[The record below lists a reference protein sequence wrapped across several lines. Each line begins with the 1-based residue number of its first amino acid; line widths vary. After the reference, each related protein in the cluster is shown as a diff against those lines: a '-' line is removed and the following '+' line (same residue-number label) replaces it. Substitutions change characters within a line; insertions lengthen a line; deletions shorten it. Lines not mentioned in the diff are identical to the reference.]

1 MIRILVSALFLLFAA
16 TTPVRAINELLPPFG
31 FRWGDPPRRVE
42 AVLNGA
48 KAKIVDKKQDGS
60 RSIWT
65 VEGLVH
71 PGLQRTLFTF
81 KNDKL
86 MEVELQYEYPDWSI
100 ERYNEQMGTVR
111 RYFDGK
117 YGVGKLVS
125 RSRDTDTDIVHTLV
139 AVLMTLV
146 ILMQRPKSEGLG
158 AAFGGGVTENIFGA
172 QTTNVLT
179 KFTGWLAGIFFVLTF
194 VLGILYARR
203 SASDSSLHR
212 ELMGMPAATPAASV
226 APATGLP
233 ETTPAASAANVSP

>member
-1 MIRILVSALFLLFAA
+1 MNILINVLL
-16 TTPVRAINELLPPFG
+16 AI
-31 FRWGDPPRRVE
+31 D
-42 AVLNGA
+42 
-48 KAKIVDKKQDGS
+48 
-60 RSIWT
+60 
-65 VEGLVH
+65 
-71 PGLQRTLFTF
+71 
-81 KNDKL
+81 
-86 MEVELQYEYPDWSI
+86 M
-100 ERYNEQMGTVR
+100 
-111 RYFDGK
+111 
-117 YGVGKLVS
+117 
-125 RSRDTDTDIVHTLV
+125 LV

-233 ETTPAASAANVSP
+233 GSTPAAGAAASAANVSPSATAQPATPAADAASPPRATVSPSAPNASAQPSP